1 MSKKPIYILGDGV
14 HARVMADV
22 IERGGAF
29 SFQDFVNEKAEEKFL
44 KDAKGKENE
53 ISLGLGIGENF
64 IRKKLY
70 ERFLALGFEFPQ
82 IICPS
87 AIISKQAQIEIG
99 SFINSGAIINTSAK
113 IGSACVVNS
122 GAIIEHDVNIKNYA
136 FAAPGS
142 VISGG
147 CTIGEGSFIG
157 ANATIIQNVNVGQWS
172 VLGAGATLI
181 QNLDDNVVAVGIPAS
196 IKKEKNTNTPIF

>member
-181 QNLDDNVVAVGIPAS
+181 QNLDDNVVAVGIPAAVKN
-196 IKKEKNTNTPIF
+196 KKAQGDSVF

>member
-14 HARVMADV
+14 HARVMADI

-29 SFQDFVNEKAEEKFL
+29 SFQGFINEKAEAKFL
-44 KDAKGKENE
+44 EDAKGKENE
-53 ISLGLGIGENF
+53 ISLGLGVGENF

-70 ERFLALGFEFPQ
+70 ERFSGLGFEFPQ

-87 AIISKQAQIEIG
+87 AIISNQAQIG
-99 SFINSGAIINTSAK
+99 AGGFINSGAIINTGAK
-113 IGSACVVNS
+113 IGNACVVNS
-122 GAIIEHDVNIKNYA
+122 GAIIEHDVEIKNYA
-136 FAAPGS
+136 FTAPGS

-147 CTIGEGSFIG
+147 CIIGEGAFIG
-157 ANATIIQNVNVGQWS
+157 ANATIIQNVNTGQWS

-181 QNLDDNVVAVGIPAS
+181 ENLDDNVVAVGIPAS
-196 IKKEKNTNTPIF
+196 IKKSKKPDTPIF